1 MAFICSSLAIQASE
15 PLTLTDITGK
25 TYNAQMVNGINPIA
39 GTDEFARISDD
50 GKRIEKFSFKTGEL
64 TGVLYQASDV
74 AEDSKNDEGK
84 ELSIDDY
91 VLSPDGKRLLL
102 QTHTKAVY
110 RRSFKADFYLYDTT
124 DHSLKRLSEK
134 GQEQVPTFSPDSKT
148 IAYVHD
154 NNIYLTDGNNTRQV
168 TTDGKFNEVI
178 NGIPDWVN
186 EEEFGFNN
194 AMAWSADSRTLS
206 WIRYDESRVKTYAL
220 QLFQGDKPRRKEF
233 ADYPGEYSYKYPKAG
248 QENSRVTAWS
258 YDVLTKTT
266 RQLLV
271 PLDDDG
277 YLPRIKTM
285 PQSSRRLPSRPSE
298 RGGGSEPSSIILY
311 TLNRHQDVLRLYA
324 VTPAT
329 GTCRLL
335 IEEKGDRYV
344 KEEAME
350 AIVITDRHI
359 LMPSDRDGYMHL
371 YLYDLDGKLLKQ
383 VEKGNYDVTDVYG
396 MDTKTGDIFFQA
408 AVPAPMNRQVFV
420 VGTNGKK
427 KVLSCL
433 PASSTGISDSQTGWG
448 SAVFSADFQ
457 YYIAMW
463 SDKEH
468 PYVFSVF
475 DRKGKHL
482 RTICDNAE
490 LRAKLDKLALPKK
503 EFFQFTT
510 SEGVTLNGWMLK
522 PADFDQAKRYP
533 VVMHQYSGPGSQQVT
548 DNWNIGSMGKGA
560 LFDQYMAQQGFVMVT
575 VDGRGTGARGA
586 DFEKSTYLKLGDL
599 ESKDQ
604 VETALYLATLPFVDK
619 DRIGIWG
626 WSYGGFNT
634 LMSMSEGRGVFRAG
648 VAVAPPTNWKFYDT
662 VYTERYMR
670 TPQENASGYDCNPI
684 QRAPQL
690 HGDLLLC
697 HGLADD
703 NVHPQNSFEYT
714 EALVQNDKDFRE
726 LIYTNRNHSIFGG
739 NTRNHLLRQV
749 AQFFITKLK

>member
-1 MAFICSSLAIQASE
+1 MALICSTSSIQASE
-15 PLTLTDITGK
+15 PLTLADITGK
-25 TYNAQMVNGINPIA
+25 TFNAQMVNGINPIA
-39 GTDEFARISDD
+39 GTDEFACISGD
-50 GKRIEKFSFKTGEL
+50 GKRIEKFSFKTGDL
-64 TGVLYQASDV
+64 TGVLYEANN
-74 AEDSKNDEGK
+74 AEAGVNGEAGK
-84 ELSIDDY
+84 KLSIDDY
-91 VLSPDGKRLLL
+91 VLSPNGKRLLL
-102 QTHTKAVY
+102 QTNTKAVY
-110 RRSFKADFYLYDTT
+110 RRSFKADFYLYDTA
-124 DHSLKRLSEK
+124 DGSLKRLSEK
-134 GQEQVPTFSPDSKT
+134 GQEQVPTFSPDSKM

-154 NNIYLTDGNNTRQV
+154 NNIYLTDGNSTRQV

-194 AMAWSADSRTLS
+194 AMAWSTDSRTLS
-206 WIRYDESRVKTYAL
+206 WIRYDESRVKTYTL
-220 QLFQGDKPRRKEF
+220 QMFQGAKPQRSEF

-258 YDVLTKTT
+258 YDVPTQTT

-271 PLDDDG
+271 PMDEDG
-277 YLPRIKTM
+277 YIPRIKT
-285 PQSSRRLPSRPSE
+285 PVEEKGLKNSP
-298 RGGGSEPSSIILY
+298 IILY

-329 GTCRLL
+329 GACRLL

-350 AIVITDRHI
+350 AITITDRHI

-371 YLYDLDGKLLKQ
+371 YLYDLNGKLLRQ
-383 VEKGNYDVTDVYG
+383 VEKGDYDVTDVYG
-396 MDTKTGDIFFQA
+396 MDVKTGDIFFQA
-408 AVPAPMNRQVFV
+408 AVPTPMNRQVFV
-420 VGTNGKK
+420 VSSNGKK

-433 PASSTGISDSQTGWG
+433 PDRSTGITDAQTGWG
-448 SAVFSADFQ
+448 SAVFSADFR

-468 PYVFSVF
+468 PYIFSVF
-475 DRKGKHL
+475 DRTGKQL
-482 RTICDNAE
+482 RTICDNAKLREKLNE
-490 LRAKLDKLALPKK
+490 LGLPKK

-522 PADFDQAKRYP
+522 PANFNTTKRYP
-533 VVMHQYSGPGSQQVT
+533 VIMHQYSGPGSQQVT

-560 LFDQYMAQQGFVMVT
+560 LFDQYMAQQGYIVAT
-575 VDGRGTGARGA
+575 IDGRGTGARGSE
-586 DFEKSTYLKLGDL
+586 FEKCTYLKLGDL

-604 VETALYLATLPFVDK
+604 VEAALYLSSLSFVDK

-648 VAVAPPTNWKFYDT
+648 VAIAPPTNWKYYDT

-670 TPQENASGYDCNPI
+670 TPQENAAGYDSNPI

-690 HGDLLLC
+690 HGHLLIC

-703 NVHPQNSFEYT
+703 NVHPQNTFEYT

-726 LIYTNRNHSIFGG
+726 LIYTNRNHGIFGG

-749 AQFFITKLK
+749 AEFFITTLK